1 MLQHSS
7 VCFML
12 RAQSTKQH
20 GEERNMFRHAKSSHR
35 TVIAGIFALA
45 LGALSLDAS
54 AATLKWITFKP
65 QNANDAQSIS
75 TQWMVDEFKKRTG
88 GKYEFQVFWG
98 GSVAKAK
105 EIPDALSGGAGDIG
119 DIITPYFPDKFPLN
133 NAVGFF
139 IPQPRSTIEIGL
151 LMELW
156 HTQYPQFDEELK
168 KYNLKVIGFRPLGN
182 YGIICTKPIKS
193 LADFKGKRIRTYG
206 FAYPALVQALGGTPV
221 SMSSSDGYEALQ
233 RGILDCSPIDP
244 VLAHG
249 WKYDEVAK
257 YFVNVPIGASFGH
270 LIAMNLKSYEKLDP
284 QTRAILDGLGRE
296 YTVRYAVEMKI
307 ITDKVIEGWKK
318 KGVTVINLP
327 KEEFAKLVN
336 FPAVQAVRKKW
347 IDRAKSLGVRA
358 EKIVEELTF

>member
-1 MLQHSS
+1 
-7 VCFML
+7 ML
-12 RAQSTKQH
+12 RHHTLCIRRALIT
-20 GEERNMFRHAKSSHR
+20 G
-35 TVIAGIFALA
+35 TFALA
-45 LGALSLDAS
+45 FGALSAGAQAD
-54 AATLKWITFKP
+54 TLKWITFKP
-65 QNANDAQSIS
+65 QNANDAQSIT

-88 GKYEFQVFWG
+88 GKHEFQVFWG

-139 IPQPRSTIEIGL
+139 IPQPKSTIEVGL
-151 LMELW
+151 LMERW
-156 HTQYPQFDEELK
+156 HTEYPQYDEELK
-168 KYNLKVIGFRPLGN
+168 KYNLKTIGFRPLGN

-206 FAYPALVQALGGTPV
+206 FAYPALVEALGGTPV

-244 VLAHG
+244 VLAQG

-257 YFVNVPIGASFGH
+257 YFINVPIGASFGH
-270 LIAMNLKSYEKLDP
+270 MITMNRKSYDKLDP

-296 YTVRYAVEMKI
+296 YTVKYAVEMEI
-307 ITDKVIEGWKK
+307 LTDQIVQGWKK
-318 KGVTVINLP
+318 KGVTIINLP
-327 KEEFAKLVN
+327 KAEFAKVVD
-336 FPAVQAVRKKW
+336 FPAVKAVREKW
-347 IDRAKSLGVRA
+347 IKRAKELGVPA
-358 EKIVEELTF
+358 EKIAEELTF